1 MEIRFIHKRTLAYVS
16 HRLSSLASMTAFKNI
31 GGVAVQIQ
39 MLDPE
44 IRSKTSVRGGVRH
57 TDQSSTSSSMG

>member
-1 MEIRFIHKRTLAYVS
+1 
-16 HRLSSLASMTAFKNI
+16 MTVFKNI

-44 IRSKTSVRGGVRH
+44 IRSKTSVRGGGRH